1 MKVDYNPQVG
11 YRRTIFKEAYDFL
24 LKPVSFS
31 AKQDGLQ
38 ITVETYQGKSAEV
51 QVCFL
56 TETAFRL
63 QLIPEGET
71 DRPGNPVFV
80 PETRYPGSF
89 SEQERFCEY
98 GTEKLTLRF
107 CRD

>member
-89 SEQERFCEY
+89 SEQEKFSSAHRFLCHH
-98 GTEKLTLRF
+98 F
-107 CRD
+107 